1 MGSYPLIRITS
12 VKPSELYPEL
22 EQIWIGIELPVVVGR
37 VWPRSKAEEFERRS
51 SASDNYLV
59 ARSEVVRAL
68 WARGQFEY
76 AKRYEKRSYSGE
88 FVEFER
94 SRCLEF

>member
-1 MGSYPLIRITS
+1 MSSYPIIRITS

-22 EQIWIGIELPVVVGR
+22 QQIWVGVELPVTVGP
-37 VWPRSKAEEFERRS
+37 VWPRSRAEEFERRS

-59 ARSEVVRAL
+59 ARGEVVRAL

-76 AKRYEKRSYSGE
+76 AERYERPAYSGE

-94 SRCLEF
+94 ARCLEF